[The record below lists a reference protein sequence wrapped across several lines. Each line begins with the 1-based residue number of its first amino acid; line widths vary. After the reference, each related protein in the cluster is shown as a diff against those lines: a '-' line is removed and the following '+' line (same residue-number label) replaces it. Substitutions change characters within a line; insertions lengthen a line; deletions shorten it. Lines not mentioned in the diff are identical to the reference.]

1 MSKKVR
7 VLPLDPSLNV
17 KEQLRAVEHRL
28 DNLRESAIERQRELR
43 LQAESYENR
52 LRKQAVVLSE
62 VRAEGVEK
70 TASLRAKYE
79 EKISKKESLRIDA
92 IRSVDVGAVNRSA
105 EVSAT
110 QALTLAT
117 QVATSAE
124 TLRTQVAAAA
134 SAQTIALAAALEP
147 IQKDIADLRR
157 VQYEQQGQKSAST
170 DSRSFYQILIAG
182 AGVVAALLGSG
193 VVVIVA
199 IIVK

>member
-17 KEQLRAVEHRL
+17 KEQLGAVEHRL

-52 LRKQAVVLSE
+52 LRKQAAVLSE

-157 VQYEQQGQKSAST
+157 VQYEQQGQKSATT
-170 DSRSFYQILIAG
+170 DNRGLYQILIAG